1 MLGSFACARIPL
13 RLFRCVDDERR
24 RFSDAQCDQLRQAS
38 LGRRLVKVEA
48 VPSGRDQRGIILR

>member
-13 RLFRCVDDERR
+13 RLFRFVDDELR
-24 RFSDAQCDQLRQAS
+24 RFSDARCDQLRQAS

-48 VPSGRDQRGIILR
+48 VPSGRD